1 MIQLATIIDIPKL
14 IPVLKVLRP
23 TRTEEE
29 LAKLL
34 EILFDEGA

>member
-1 MIQLATIIDIPKL
+1 MIELSTLNDIPKL

-29 LAKLL
+29 LANL
-34 EILFDEGA
+34 